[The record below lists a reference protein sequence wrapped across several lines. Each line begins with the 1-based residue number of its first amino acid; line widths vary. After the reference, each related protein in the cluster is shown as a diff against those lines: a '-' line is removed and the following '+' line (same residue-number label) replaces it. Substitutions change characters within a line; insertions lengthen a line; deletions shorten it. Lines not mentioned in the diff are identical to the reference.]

1 MVGKQKPTKKAKTVQ
16 HVCSHLFR
24 NFIPTKLVGKLD
36 GNPNYNLH
44 YLVDILVLTI
54 GIHPQIWAWGYM
66 LGAQRPNFYEWL
78 IRPSVGRYFLHLY
91 EDPLKAIPRLENSLS
106 TETLL
111 RYELPCVYTNIS
123 KKQSSYK
130 STIVIIHFKI
140 NSTT

>member
-1 MVGKQKPTKKAKTVQ
+1 MFHEKNLLTPN
-16 HVCSHLFR
+16 R
-24 NFIPTKLVGKLD
+24 
-36 GNPNYNLH
+36 NPNYNVH

-54 GIHPQIWAWGYM
+54 GIHSQIWAWGYM